1 MVPPVPTEPPA
12 AGAPVKLEVPPVP
25 GWPPEPLPPQ
35 LSRAL
40 LVVKTLE
47 GERSQCHLNLGQ
59 MEPSYTVGYPWTGDN
74 WHTVIESYLH

>member
-1 MVPPVPTEPPA
+1 
-12 AGAPVKLEVPPVP
+12 
-25 GWPPEPLPPQ
+25 
-35 LSRAL
+35 
-40 LVVKTLE
+40 VKTLE